1 MAISDTKLRLLHG
14 KPYSGS
20 PEVSDADGLSAR
32 ISPKGV
38 INFQFRYR
46 WNGKAQRLGIGRYPA
61 VALKDARA
69 ITSELRILY
78 DRGIDPRQYFE
89 NNTDTSS
96 KLTVKDCLEYWKEN
110 YVDVSLRENTRGLYQ
125 STVIKRLS
133 NAFEGRPVADITVK
147 QWVDL
152 FTREERENSRRAR
165 QLLVQLRSAMGWCIR
180 RHFIPDCS
188 VMKVEPRDVGSRS
201 ETGDRVLTYFELADI
216 WIAIERSRAST
227 SNKLLHQMLMLWGA
241 RLSEL
246 RLSERS
252 EFDLRE
258 KVWTVPKEHSKTG
271 REIRR
276 PIFTQMEPLLEKAM
290 LTYDKVLFPG
300 NLMTEALTIT
310 AANRY
315 IKRIREGL
323 DLGYWRA
330 HDFRR
335 TLVTRLSEEG
345 VAPHIT
351 ERMLGHELGG
361 VMAVYNKHDWIEG
374 QKEGYEIH
382 ADKLFW
388 HVKKLHSG

>member
-1 MAISDTKLRLLHG
+1 MALSDTKLRSLHG

-46 WNGKAQRLGIGRYPA
+46 WHGKAQRLGIGRYPA
-61 VALKDARA
+61 VALKEARA
-69 ITSELRILY
+69 ITSELRTLY
-78 DRGIDPRQYFE
+78 DRGIDPHQYFDKSGDIG
-89 NNTDTSS
+89 NRA
-96 KLTVKDCLEYWKEN
+96 TVKDCLNYWKEN
-110 YVDVSLRENTRGLYQ
+110 YVDVSLRENSRELYK

-133 NAFEGRPVADITVK
+133 DAFEGRPVAEITVK

-152 FTREERENSRRAR
+152 FTQEERENSRRAR

-201 ETGDRVLTYFELADI
+201 ETGDRILTYFELAEI

-246 RLSERS
+246 RLSERH
-252 EFDLRE
+252 EFDVRE
-258 KVWTVPKEHSKTG
+258 MIWTVPKEHSKTG
-271 REIRR
+271 KEIRR
-276 PIFTQMEPLLEKAM
+276 PIFKQIEPLLEKAM

-300 NLMTEALTIT
+300 NLITEPLTIS

-323 DLGYWRA
+323 DIGYWRA

-388 HVKKLHSG
+388 HVKKQLSD

>member
-61 VALKDARA
+61 VTLKDARA

-89 NNTDTSS
+89 NNTGTSS

-258 KVWTVPKEHSKTG
+258 KIWTVPKEHSKTG

-276 PIFTQMEPLLEKAM
+276 PIFTQIEPLLEKAM

-388 HVKKLHSG
+388 HIKKLSG

>member
-1 MAISDTKLRLLHG
+1 MAISDTKLRSIHG

-38 INFQFRYR
+38 ITFQYRYR
-46 WNGKAQRLGIGRYPA
+46 WHGKAQRLGIGRYPA

-89 NNTDTSS
+89 TKGNADT
-96 KLTVKDCLEYWKEN
+96 KVTVKDCLDYWKEN
-110 YVDVSLRENTRGLYQ
+110 YVDMSLRENTKELYK

-133 NAFEGRPVADITVK
+133 GAFEGRPVTDITVK

-152 FTREERENSRRAR
+152 FAREERENSRRAR

-188 VMKVEPRDVGSRS
+188 VMKIEPRDVGSRS
-201 ETGDRVLTYFELADI
+201 ENGERVLTYYELAEI

-241 RLSEL
+241 RVSEL
-246 RLSERS
+246 RLAERN
-252 EFDLRE
+252 EFNMRE
-258 KVWTVPKEHSKTG
+258 MIWTVPKEHSKTG
-271 REIRR
+271 KEIRR

-290 LTYDKVLFPG
+290 LTYDTVLFPG
-300 NLMTEALTIT
+300 NKITEPLTIA

-345 VAPHIT
+345 IAPHIT

-388 HVKKLHSG
+388 HVKKISG

>member
-1 MAISDTKLRLLHG
+1 MALSDTKLRSLHG

-38 INFQFRYR
+38 INFQYRYR
-46 WNGKAQRLGIGRYPA
+46 WHGKAQRLGIGRYPA
-61 VALKDARA
+61 VALKEARA
-69 ITSELRILY
+69 ITSELRTLY
-78 DRGIDPRQYFE
+78 DRGIDPRQYFDKSGDIG
-89 NNTDTSS
+89 NRA
-96 KLTVKDCLEYWKEN
+96 TVKDCLNYWKEN
-110 YVDVSLRENTRGLYQ
+110 YVDISLRENSRELYK

-133 NAFEGRPVADITVK
+133 DAFEGRPVAEITVK

-152 FTREERENSRRAR
+152 FTQEERENSRRAR

-201 ETGDRVLTYFELADI
+201 ETGDRILTYFELAEI

-246 RLSERS
+246 RLSERH

-258 KVWTVPKEHSKTG
+258 MIWTVPKEHSKTG
-271 REIRR
+271 KEIRR
-276 PIFTQMEPLLEKAM
+276 PIFKQIEPLLEKAM

-300 NLMTEALTIT
+300 NLITEPLTIS

-323 DLGYWRA
+323 DIGYWRA

-388 HVKKLHSG
+388 HVKKLLSG

>member
-89 NNTDTSS
+89 NNTGTSS

-258 KVWTVPKEHSKTG
+258 KIWTVPKEHSKTG

-388 HVKKLHSG
+388 HIKKLSG

>member
-61 VALKDARA
+61 VALKEARA

-78 DRGIDPRQYFE
+78 DRGVDPRQYFE
-89 NNTDTSS
+89 TDTDTGG
-96 KLTVKDCLEYWKEN
+96 KLTVKDCLEHWKEN

-133 NAFEGRPVADITVK
+133 NAFEGRSVADITVK

-152 FTREERENSRRAR
+152 FTLEERENSRRAR

-201 ETGDRVLTYFELADI
+201 DKGNRILTYFELAEI

-246 RLSERS
+246 RLSERY

-258 KVWTVPKEHSKTG
+258 MVWTVPKEHSKTG
-271 REIRR
+271 KEIRR
-276 PIFTQMEPLLEKAM
+276 PIFTQIKPLLEKAM
-290 LTYDKVLFPG
+290 QTYDQVLFPG
-300 NLMTEALTIT
+300 NLISEPLTIS

-315 IKRIREGL
+315 IKRIREGM

-335 TLVTRLSEEG
+335 TLVTRLSEVG
-345 VAPHIT
+345 IAPHIT

-388 HVKKLHSG
+388 HIKKLSG

>member
-1 MAISDTKLRLLHG
+1 MALSDTKLRSLHG

-38 INFQFRYR
+38 INFQYRYR
-46 WNGKAQRLGIGRYPA
+46 WHGKAQRLGIGRYPA
-61 VALKDARA
+61 VALKEARA
-69 ITSELRILY
+69 ITSELRTLY
-78 DRGIDPRQYFE
+78 DRGIDPRQYCDKSGDIG
-89 NNTDTSS
+89 NRA
-96 KLTVKDCLEYWKEN
+96 TVKDCLNYWKEN
-110 YVDVSLRENTRGLYQ
+110 YVDVSLRENSRELYK

-133 NAFEGRPVADITVK
+133 DAFEGRPVAEITVK

-152 FTREERENSRRAR
+152 FTQEERENSRRAR

-201 ETGDRVLTYFELADI
+201 ETGDRILTYFELAEI

-246 RLSERS
+246 RLSERH

-258 KVWTVPKEHSKTG
+258 MLWTVPKEHSKTG
-271 REIRR
+271 KEIRR
-276 PIFTQMEPLLEKAM
+276 PIFKQIEPLLEKAM

-300 NLMTEALTIT
+300 NLITEPLTIS

-323 DLGYWRA
+323 DIGYWRA

-388 HVKKLHSG
+388 HVKKQLSG

>member
-1 MAISDTKLRLLHG
+1 MALSDTKLRSLHG

-46 WNGKAQRLGIGRYPA
+46 WHGKAQRLGIGRYPA
-61 VALKDARA
+61 VALKEARA
-69 ITSELRILY
+69 ITSELRTLY
-78 DRGIDPRQYFE
+78 DRGIDPRQYFDK
-89 NNTDTSS
+89 NGDIGNRA
-96 KLTVKDCLEYWKEN
+96 TVKDCLNYWKEN
-110 YVDVSLRENTRGLYQ
+110 YVDVLLRENTRELYK

-133 NAFEGRPVADITVK
+133 DAFEGRPVAEITVK

-152 FTREERENSRRAR
+152 FTQEERENSRRAR

-201 ETGDRVLTYFELADI
+201 ETGDRILTYFELAEI

-246 RLSERS
+246 RLSERH

-258 KVWTVPKEHSKTG
+258 MIWTVPKEHSKTG
-271 REIRR
+271 KEIRR
-276 PIFTQMEPLLEKAM
+276 PIFKQIEPLLEKAM

-300 NLMTEALTIT
+300 NLITESLTIS

-323 DLGYWRA
+323 DIGYWRA

-388 HVKKLHSG
+388 HVKKLSG

>member
-1 MAISDTKLRLLHG
+1 MAISDTKLRSIHG

-61 VALKDARA
+61 VALKDART
-69 ITSELRILY
+69 ITSELRVLY

-89 NNTDTSS
+89 TNNNATRNV
-96 KLTVKDCLEYWKEN
+96 TVKDCLDYWKEN
-110 YVDVSLRENTRGLYQ
+110 YVDTSLRKNTRELYQ

-133 NAFEGRPVADITVK
+133 GAFEGRPIADITVK

-152 FTREERENSRRAR
+152 FTEEEKENSRRAR
-165 QLLVQLRSAMGWCIR
+165 QLLVQLRSAIGWCIR
-180 RHFIPDCS
+180 RHFITDCA

-201 ETGDRVLTYFELADI
+201 ETGARILTYFELADI

-246 RLSERS
+246 RLSERH

-258 KVWTVPKEHSKTG
+258 MVWTVPKEHSKTG
-271 REIRR
+271 KEIRR
-276 PIFTQMEPLLEKAM
+276 PIFPQIEPLLEKAM

-300 NLMTEALTIT
+300 NLITEPLTT
-310 AANRY
+310 AAANRY

-388 HVKKLHSG
+388 HVKKLSD

>member
-1 MAISDTKLRLLHG
+1 MALSDTKLRSLHG

-46 WNGKAQRLGIGRYPA
+46 WHGKAQRLGIGRYPA
-61 VALKDARA
+61 VALKEARA
-69 ITSELRILY
+69 ITSELRTLY
-78 DRGIDPRQYFE
+78 DRGIDPRQYFDKSGDIG
-89 NNTDTSS
+89 NTA
-96 KLTVKDCLEYWKEN
+96 TVKDCLNYWKEN
-110 YVDVSLRENTRGLYQ
+110 HVDVSLRENSRELYK

-133 NAFEGRPVADITVK
+133 DAFEGRPVAEITVK

-152 FTREERENSRRAR
+152 FTQEERENSRRAR

-201 ETGDRVLTYFELADI
+201 ETGDRILTYFELAEI

-246 RLSERS
+246 RLSERH

-258 KVWTVPKEHSKTG
+258 MLWTVPKEHSKTG
-271 REIRR
+271 KEIRR
-276 PIFTQMEPLLEKAM
+276 PIFKQIEPLLEKAM

-300 NLMTEALTIT
+300 NLITESLTIS

-323 DLGYWRA
+323 DIGYWRA

-335 TLVTRLSEEG
+335 TLVTRLSEEA

-388 HVKKLHSG
+388 HVKKLSG

>member
-1 MAISDTKLRLLHG
+1 MALSDTKLRSLHG

-46 WNGKAQRLGIGRYPA
+46 WHGKAQRLGIGRYPA
-61 VALKDARA
+61 VALKEARA
-69 ITSELRILY
+69 ITSELRTLY
-78 DRGIDPRQYFE
+78 DRGIDPRQYFDKSGDIG
-89 NNTDTSS
+89 NTA
-96 KLTVKDCLEYWKEN
+96 TVKDCLNYWKEN
-110 YVDVSLRENTRGLYQ
+110 YVDVSLRENSRELYK

-133 NAFEGRPVADITVK
+133 DAFEGRPVAEITVK

-152 FTREERENSRRAR
+152 FTQEERENSRRAR

-201 ETGDRVLTYFELADI
+201 ETGDRILTYFELAEI

-246 RLSERS
+246 RLSERH

-258 KVWTVPKEHSKTG
+258 MLWTVPKEHSKTG
-271 REIRR
+271 KEIRR
-276 PIFTQMEPLLEKAM
+276 PIFKLIEPLLEKAM

-300 NLMTEALTIT
+300 NLITEPLTIS

-323 DLGYWRA
+323 DIGYWRA

-388 HVKKLHSG
+388 HVKKLLSG

>member
-1 MAISDTKLRLLHG
+1 M
-14 KPYSGS
+14 
-20 PEVSDADGLSAR
+20 SDADGLSAR

-46 WNGKAQRLGIGRYPA
+46 WYGKAQRLGIGRYPA
-61 VALKDARA
+61 VALKEARA
-69 ITSELRILY
+69 ITSELRTLY
-78 DRGIDPRQYFE
+78 DRGIDPRQYFDKSGDIG
-89 NNTDTSS
+89 NTA
-96 KLTVKDCLEYWKEN
+96 TVKDCLNYWKEN
-110 YVDVSLRENTRGLYQ
+110 YVDVSLRENSRELYK

-133 NAFEGRPVADITVK
+133 DAFEGRPVAEITIK

-152 FTREERENSRRAR
+152 FTQEERENSRRAR

-201 ETGDRVLTYFELADI
+201 ETGDRILTYFELAEI

-246 RLSERS
+246 RLSERH

-258 KVWTVPKEHSKTG
+258 MLWTVPKEHSKTG
-271 REIRR
+271 KEIRR
-276 PIFTQMEPLLEKAM
+276 PIFKQIEPLLEKAM

-300 NLMTEALTIT
+300 NLITEPLTIS

-323 DLGYWRA
+323 DIGYWRA

-388 HVKKLHSG
+388 HVKKLSG

>member
-1 MAISDTKLRLLHG
+1 MALSDTKLRSLHG

-46 WNGKAQRLGIGRYPA
+46 WHGKAQRLGIGRYPA
-61 VALKDARA
+61 VALKEARA
-69 ITSELRILY
+69 ITSELRTLY
-78 DRGIDPRQYFE
+78 DRGIDPRQYFDKSGDIG
-89 NNTDTSS
+89 NTA
-96 KLTVKDCLEYWKEN
+96 TVKDCLNYWKEN
-110 YVDVSLRENTRGLYQ
+110 YVDVSLRENSRELYK

-133 NAFEGRPVADITVK
+133 DAFEGRPVAEITVK

-152 FTREERENSRRAR
+152 FTQEERENSRRAR

-201 ETGDRVLTYFELADI
+201 ETGDRILTYFELAEI

-246 RLSERS
+246 RLSERH

-258 KVWTVPKEHSKTG
+258 MLWTVPKEHSKTG
-271 REIRR
+271 KEIRR
-276 PIFTQMEPLLEKAM
+276 PIFKQIEPLLEKAM

-300 NLMTEALTIT
+300 NLITESLTIS

-323 DLGYWRA
+323 DIGYWRA

-388 HVKKLHSG
+388 HVKKLLSG

>member
-1 MAISDTKLRLLHG
+1 MALSDTKLRSLHG

-46 WNGKAQRLGIGRYPA
+46 WHGKAQRLGIGRYPA
-61 VALKDARA
+61 VALKEARA
-69 ITSELRILY
+69 ITSELRTLY
-78 DRGIDPRQYFE
+78 DRGIDPRQYFDKSGDIG
-89 NNTDTSS
+89 NTA
-96 KLTVKDCLEYWKEN
+96 TVKDCLNYWKEN
-110 YVDVSLRENTRGLYQ
+110 YVDVSLRENSRELYK

-133 NAFEGRPVADITVK
+133 DAFEGRPVAEITVK

-152 FTREERENSRRAR
+152 FTQEERENSRRAR

-201 ETGDRVLTYFELADI
+201 ETGDRILTYFELAEI

-246 RLSERS
+246 RLSERH

-258 KVWTVPKEHSKTG
+258 MLWTVPKEHSKTG
-271 REIRR
+271 KEIRR
-276 PIFTQMEPLLEKAM
+276 PIFKQIEPLLEKAM

-300 NLMTEALTIT
+300 NLITESLTIS

-323 DLGYWRA
+323 DIGYWRA

-388 HVKKLHSG
+388 HVKKQLSG

>member
-1 MAISDTKLRLLHG
+1 MAISDTKLRSLHG

-20 PEVSDADGLSAR
+20 PEVSDADGLSVR

-46 WNGKAQRLGIGRYPA
+46 WSGKAQRLGIGRYPA

-89 NNTDTSS
+89 TNGGAGR
-96 KLTVKDCLEYWKEN
+96 KVTVKDCLEYWKEN
-110 YVDVSLRENTRGLYQ
+110 YVDVALRENTRELYK

-133 NAFEGRPVADITVK
+133 DAFEGRSVADITVK

-152 FTREERENSRRAR
+152 FTKEERDNSRRAR

-180 RHFIPDCS
+180 RHFIPDSS

-201 ETGDRVLTYFELADI
+201 ETGDRTLTYFELADI
-216 WIAIERSRAST
+216 WVAIERSRAST

-246 RLSERS
+246 RLSERH

-258 KVWTVPKEHSKTG
+258 MIWTVPKGHSKTG
-271 REIRR
+271 KEIRR
-276 PIFTQMEPLLEKAM
+276 PIFAQMQPLLEKAM

-300 NLMTEALTIT
+300 NLITEPLTIA

-388 HVKKLHSG
+388 HVKKLSG

>member
-1 MAISDTKLRLLHG
+1 MVNHIREVLKYLMQMA
-14 KPYSGS
+14 
-20 PEVSDADGLSAR
+20 SAR
-32 ISPKGV
+32 AFLQRGV

-89 NNTDTSS
+89 TNGSTGS
-96 KLTVKDCLEYWKEN
+96 KVTVKDCLEYWKEN
-110 YVDVSLRENTRGLYQ
+110 YVDVSLRENTRELYK

-133 NAFEGRPVADITVK
+133 EAFKGCPVADITVK

-152 FTREERENSRRAR
+152 FTQEERDNSRRAR

-201 ETGDRVLTYFELADI
+201 ETGDRILTYFELADI
-216 WIAIERSRAST
+216 WVAIERSRAST

-246 RLSERS
+246 RLAERH

-258 KVWTVPKEHSKTG
+258 MVWTVPKEHSKTG
-271 REIRR
+271 KEIRR

-290 LTYDKVLFPG
+290 ITYDQVLFPG
-300 NLMTEALTIT
+300 SSITEPLTIS

-335 TLVTRLSEEG
+335 TLVIRLSEEG
-345 VAPHIT
+345 IAPHIT

-374 QKEGYEIH
+374 QREGYEIH

-388 HVKKLHSG
+388 HVEKQLSG

>member
-1 MAISDTKLRLLHG
+1 MALSDTKLRSLHG

-38 INFQFRYR
+38 INFQYRYR
-46 WNGKAQRLGIGRYPA
+46 WHGKAQRLGIGRYPA
-61 VALKDARA
+61 VALKEARA
-69 ITSELRILY
+69 ITLELRTLY
-78 DRGIDPRQYFE
+78 DRGIDPHQYFDKSGDIG
-89 NNTDTSS
+89 NRA
-96 KLTVKDCLEYWKEN
+96 TVKDCLNYWKEN
-110 YVDVSLRENTRGLYQ
+110 YVDISLRENSRELYK

-133 NAFEGRPVADITVK
+133 DAFEGRPVAEITVK

-152 FTREERENSRRAR
+152 FTQEERENSRRAR

-201 ETGDRVLTYFELADI
+201 ETGDRILTYFELAEI

-246 RLSERS
+246 RLSGRH

-258 KVWTVPKEHSKTG
+258 MLWTVPKEHSKTG
-271 REIRR
+271 KEIRR
-276 PIFTQMEPLLEKAM
+276 PIFKQIEPLLEKAM

-300 NLMTEALTIT
+300 NLITEPLTIS

-323 DLGYWRA
+323 DIGYWRA

-388 HVKKLHSG
+388 HVKKLSG

>member
-1 MAISDTKLRLLHG
+1 MALSDTKLRSLHG

-46 WNGKAQRLGIGRYPA
+46 WHGKAQRLGIGRYPA
-61 VALKDARA
+61 VALKEARA
-69 ITSELRILY
+69 ITSELRTLY
-78 DRGIDPRQYFE
+78 DRGIDPRQYFDKIGDIG
-89 NNTDTSS
+89 NTA
-96 KLTVKDCLEYWKEN
+96 TVKDCLNYWKEN
-110 YVDVSLRENTRGLYQ
+110 YVDVSLRENSRELYK

-133 NAFEGRPVADITVK
+133 DAFEGRPVAEITVK

-152 FTREERENSRRAR
+152 FTQEERENSRRAR

-188 VMKVEPRDVGSRS
+188 VMKVDPRDVGSRS
-201 ETGDRVLTYFELADI
+201 ETGDRILTYFELAEI

-246 RLSERS
+246 RLSERH

-258 KVWTVPKEHSKTG
+258 MLWTVPKEHSKTG
-271 REIRR
+271 KEIRR
-276 PIFTQMEPLLEKAM
+276 PIFKQIEPLLEKAM

-300 NLMTEALTIT
+300 NLITEPLTIS

-323 DLGYWRA
+323 DIGYWRA

-388 HVKKLHSG
+388 HVKKLSG

>member
-1 MAISDTKLRLLHG
+1 M
-14 KPYSGS
+14 
-20 PEVSDADGLSAR
+20 SDADGLSAR

-46 WNGKAQRLGIGRYPA
+46 WHGKAQRLGIGRYPA
-61 VALKDARA
+61 VALKEARA
-69 ITSELRILY
+69 ITSELRTLY
-78 DRGIDPRQYFE
+78 DRGIDPHQYFDKSGDIG
-89 NNTDTSS
+89 NRA
-96 KLTVKDCLEYWKEN
+96 TVKDCLNYWKEN
-110 YVDVSLRENTRGLYQ
+110 YVDVSLRENSRELYK

-133 NAFEGRPVADITVK
+133 DAFEGRPVAEITVK

-152 FTREERENSRRAR
+152 FTQEERENSRRAR

-201 ETGDRVLTYFELADI
+201 ETGDRILTYFELAEI

-246 RLSERS
+246 RLSERH
-252 EFDLRE
+252 EFDVRE
-258 KVWTVPKEHSKTG
+258 MIWTVPKEHSKTG
-271 REIRR
+271 KEIRR
-276 PIFTQMEPLLEKAM
+276 PIFKQIEPLLEKAM

-300 NLMTEALTIT
+300 NLITEPLTIS

-323 DLGYWRA
+323 DIGYWRA

-388 HVKKLHSG
+388 HVKKQLSD

>member
-1 MAISDTKLRLLHG
+1 MAISDTKLRSIHG

-38 INFQFRYR
+38 ITFQYRYR
-46 WNGKAQRLGIGRYPA
+46 WHGKAQRLGIGRYPA
-61 VALKDARA
+61 VSLKDARA

-89 NNTDTSS
+89 TKGSADT
-96 KLTVKDCLEYWKEN
+96 KVTVKDCLDYWKEN
-110 YVDVSLRENTRGLYQ
+110 YVDMSLRENTKGLYK

-133 NAFEGRPVADITVK
+133 GAFEGRPVTDITVK

-152 FTREERENSRRAR
+152 FAREERENSRRAR

-188 VMKVEPRDVGSRS
+188 VMKIEPRDVGSRS
-201 ETGDRVLTYFELADI
+201 ENGERVLTYYELAEI

-241 RLSEL
+241 RVSEL
-246 RLSERS
+246 RLAERN
-252 EFDLRE
+252 EFNMRE
-258 KVWTVPKEHSKTG
+258 MIWTVPKEHSKTG
-271 REIRR
+271 KEIRR

-300 NLMTEALTIT
+300 NKITEPLTIA

-345 VAPHIT
+345 IAPHIT

-388 HVKKLHSG
+388 HVKKISG

>member
-89 NNTDTSS
+89 NNTGTSS

-258 KVWTVPKEHSKTG
+258 KIWTVPKEHSKTG

-276 PIFTQMEPLLEKAM
+276 PIFTQIEPLLEKAM

-388 HVKKLHSG
+388 HVKKHSG

>member
-1 MAISDTKLRLLHG
+1 MALSDTKLRSLHG

-38 INFQFRYR
+38 INFQYRYR
-46 WNGKAQRLGIGRYPA
+46 WHGKAQRLGIGRYPA
-61 VALKDARA
+61 VALKEARA

-78 DRGIDPRQYFE
+78 DRGGDPRQYFDKSGDIG
-89 NNTDTSS
+89 NRAS
-96 KLTVKDCLEYWKEN
+96 VKDCLNYWKEN
-110 YVDVSLRENTRGLYQ
+110 YVDVSLRENTRELYK

-133 NAFEGRPVADITVK
+133 DAFEGRPVAEITVK

-152 FTREERENSRRAR
+152 FTQEERENSRRAR

-180 RHFIPDCS
+180 RHLIPDCS

-201 ETGDRVLTYFELADI
+201 ETGDRILTYFELAEI

-246 RLSERS
+246 RLCERH

-258 KVWTVPKEHSKTG
+258 MLWTVPKEHSKTG
-271 REIRR
+271 KEIRR
-276 PIFTQMEPLLEKAM
+276 PIFKQIEPLLEKAM

-300 NLMTEALTIT
+300 NLITEPLTIS

-323 DLGYWRA
+323 DIGYWRA

-388 HVKKLHSG
+388 HVKKQLSG

>member
-1 MAISDTKLRLLHG
+1 MALSDTKLRSLHG

-46 WNGKAQRLGIGRYPA
+46 WHGKAQRLGIGRYPA
-61 VALKDARA
+61 VALKEARA
-69 ITSELRILY
+69 ITSELRTLY
-78 DRGIDPRQYFE
+78 DRGIDPCQYFDKSGDIG
-89 NNTDTSS
+89 NTA
-96 KLTVKDCLEYWKEN
+96 TVKDCLNYWKEN
-110 YVDVSLRENTRGLYQ
+110 YVDVSLRENSRELYK

-133 NAFEGRPVADITVK
+133 DAFEGRPVAEITVK

-152 FTREERENSRRAR
+152 FTQEERENSRRAR

-201 ETGDRVLTYFELADI
+201 ETGDRILTYFELAEI

-246 RLSERS
+246 RLSERH

-258 KVWTVPKEHSKTG
+258 MIWTVPKEHSKTG
-271 REIRR
+271 KEIRR
-276 PIFTQMEPLLEKAM
+276 PIFKQIEPLLEKAM

-300 NLMTEALTIT
+300 NLITEPLTIS

-323 DLGYWRA
+323 DIGYWRA

-388 HVKKLHSG
+388 HVKKQLSD

>member
-89 NNTDTSS
+89 NNTGTSS

-258 KVWTVPKEHSKTG
+258 KIWTVPKEHSKTG

-276 PIFTQMEPLLEKAM
+276 PIFTQIEPLLEKAM
-290 LTYDKVLFPG
+290 LTYDQVLFPG
-300 NLMTEALTIT
+300 NLITEPLTIS

-315 IKRIREGL
+315 IKRIREGM

-388 HVKKLHSG
+388 HVKKLSG

>member
-1 MAISDTKLRLLHG
+1 M
-14 KPYSGS
+14 
-20 PEVSDADGLSAR
+20 V
-32 ISPKGV
+32 
-38 INFQFRYR
+38 
-46 WNGKAQRLGIGRYPA
+46 
-61 VALKDARA
+61 
-69 ITSELRILY
+69 
-78 DRGIDPRQYFE
+78 
-89 NNTDTSS
+89 
-96 KLTVKDCLEYWKEN
+96 TVKDCLEYWKKN
-110 YVDVSLRENTRGLYQ
+110 YVDVSLRENSRELYK

-133 NAFEGRPVADITVK
+133 DVFEGRPVADITVK

-152 FTREERENSRRAR
+152 FTQEERKNSRRAR

-180 RHFIPDCS
+180 RHFIPDCA
-188 VMKVEPRDVGSRS
+188 VMRVEPRDVGSRS
-201 ETGDRVLTYFELADI
+201 ETGDRTLTYYELSDI
-216 WIAIERSRAST
+216 WVAIERSRAST

-246 RLSERS
+246 RLSERH
-252 EFDLRE
+252 EFDMRE
-258 KVWTVPKEHSKTG
+258 MVWTVPKEHSKTG

-276 PIFTQMEPLLEKAM
+276 PIFAHIEPLLEKAM

-300 NLMTEALTIT
+300 NLITEPLTIA

-323 DLGYWRA
+323 ELGYWRA

-335 TLVTRLSEEG
+335 SLVTRLSEAG

-382 ADKLFW
+382 AEKLFW
-388 HVKKLHSG
+388 HVKKKLSG

>member
-89 NNTDTSS
+89 NNTGTSS

-258 KVWTVPKEHSKTG
+258 KIWTVPKEHSKTG

-276 PIFTQMEPLLEKAM
+276 PIFTQIEPLLEKAM
-290 LTYDKVLFPG
+290 LTYDQVLFPG
-300 NLMTEALTIT
+300 SLITEPLTIS

-315 IKRIREGL
+315 IKRIREGM

-388 HVKKLHSG
+388 HVKKLAG

>member
-1 MAISDTKLRLLHG
+1 MAISDTKLRSLHG

-46 WNGKAQRLGIGRYPA
+46 WHGKAQRLGIGRYPA
-61 VALKDARA
+61 VALKEARA

-78 DRGIDPRQYFE
+78 DRGIDPRQYFDKSV
-89 NNTDTSS
+89 NIGNRA
-96 KLTVKDCLEYWKEN
+96 TVKDCLNYWKEN
-110 YVDVSLRENTRGLYQ
+110 YVDVSLRENSRELYK

-133 NAFEGRPVADITVK
+133 DAFEGRPVAEITVK

-152 FTREERENSRRAR
+152 FTQEERENSRRAR

-201 ETGDRVLTYFELADI
+201 ETGDRILTYFELAEI
-216 WIAIERSRAST
+216 WISIERSRAST

-246 RLSERS
+246 RLSERH
-252 EFDLRE
+252 EFDMRE
-258 KVWTVPKEHSKTG
+258 MVWTVPKDHSKTG
-271 REIRR
+271 KEIRR
-276 PIFTQMEPLLEKAM
+276 PIFAQIEPLLEKAM

-300 NLMTEALTIT
+300 SLITEPLTIS

-335 TLVTRLSEEG
+335 TLVTRLSEER

-388 HVKKLHSG
+388 HVKKQLSG

>member
-20 PEVSDADGLSAR
+20 PEVSDADGLSVR

-38 INFQFRYR
+38 INFQFRFR

-89 NNTDTSS
+89 NNTGTSS

-361 VMAVYNKHDWIEG
+361 VMAIYNKHDWIEG